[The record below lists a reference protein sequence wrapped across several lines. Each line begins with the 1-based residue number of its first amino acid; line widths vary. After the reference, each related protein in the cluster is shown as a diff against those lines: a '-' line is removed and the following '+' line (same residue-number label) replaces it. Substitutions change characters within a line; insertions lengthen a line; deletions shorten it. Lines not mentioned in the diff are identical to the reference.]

1 MFGICLD
8 KVSKVALS
16 LIFSV
21 SSFGFKI
28 HESVFFFDGIVK
40 SLKCIALFLW
50 GRILHVNV
58 NIFCSHV
65 NRQNGCTYS
74 LHFSKSV
81 FTSVCIHEQCRIDNK
96 FFSYSKQPQLS
107 GNLSYKLK
115 FSSDKSHRLK
125 AELSYSEEKS
135 FRIIV

>member
-1 MFGICLD
+1 MRKVLILGHLQNLSERKTDQHHPDLHLSVFGICLD

-74 LHFSKSV
+74 LHFSKISLHK
-81 FTSVCIHEQCRIDNK
+81 CL
-96 FFSYSKQPQLS
+96 YP
-107 GNLSYKLK
+107 
-115 FSSDKSHRLK
+115 
-125 AELSYSEEKS
+125 
-135 FRIIV
+135 